1 MASSNQV
8 SSMLVLMFDGG
19 VDASGKPVV
28 INKRFNGV
36 KPNATDD
43 QVYAIAQALAPLQ
56 QYPALNIERDNTVD
70 ISA

>member
-1 MASSNQV
+1 MATSNQV

-19 VDASGKPVV
+19 LDAKGKPVV

-36 KPNATDD
+36 KTTATDD
-43 QVYAIAQALAPLQ
+43 QLYAIAQVLAPLQ
-56 QYPALNIERDNTVD
+56 QYPALNIERDNTIN